1 MDEALLYRQT
11 KDLTLGFLKKIG
23 AEITESDGL
32 YSIEIPSKFE
42 QTFGSTQ
49 KRIAFESEIAST
61 HSCEFVILGS
71 NFLSIVLNEIKKQA
85 SVVGGTL
92 KQNGVFHQ
100 NLLDSISV
108 HNGSIHYLDSSND
121 SKTVIRF
128 YFNVQLK
135 SVKNNA
141 VLEYIDID
149 SDNFNQVTF
158 PKELELETNI
168 DKINF
173 ENSKIV
179 NQCYDKAIILLQE
192 KISHLVDDHS
202 NSTNDDLKQD
212 LESLEISHKKKL
224 YEINQEISILKS
236 KIHEY
241 DDKISRA
248 KTYDT
253 RTKYREQKIKHK
265 DRIVKK
271 EQKVS
276 IQVEKLKN
284 DKKTQTQQIK
294 KRYTTTVNST
304 LIASQV
310 FSYGVKKCTLEIKNS
325 FLKNNVIGEYN
336 EYSKEFVIL
345 CENCKINST
354 QIHLCVNGHVGCNL
368 CSEQCTTCEKDVCQ
382 QCISQINP
390 CVVCTEKTCNS
401 CSSVCASC
409 NSISCPKHLIE
420 CSISKQVYCTN
431 DSLKCSTCEQM
442 YSKDHVS
449 DKQCK
454 TCKSL
459 SGIDSDDSKVL
470 EIIQLNSELDKYK
483 KSEYST
489 NSKFDIFFAK
499 KTFSK
504 KIIVYDK
511 EEKKIIVNKK
521 HGWL

>member
-1 MDEALLYRQT
+1 MDEKQLSQQT
-11 KDLTLGFLKKIG
+11 KDLTLGFLQKIG
-23 AEITESDGL
+23 AKVVESDGL
-32 YSIEIPSKFE
+32 YSIDIPSKFE
-42 QTFGSTQ
+42 QTFGSIQ

-61 HSCEFVILGS
+61 HSCEFVIMGS

-85 SVVGGTL
+85 SVVGGSL
-92 KQNGVFHQ
+92 KQNGQFHQ
-100 NLLDSISV
+100 NMLDSISV
-108 HNGSIHYLDSSND
+108 HNGDVQFVDSIKN

-135 SVKNNA
+135 NVKNNS

-179 NQCYDKAIILLQE
+179 NQCYDKAIIILQE
-192 KISHLVDDHS
+192 KISDIVDRHS

-236 KIHEY
+236 KLREF

-265 DRIVKK
+265 ERIIKE

-276 IQVEKLKN
+276 IQINKLKN

-304 LIASQV
+304 LVASQV
-310 FSYGVKKCTLEIKNS
+310 FSYGVEQCTLEIKNQFS
-325 FLKNNVIGEYN
+325 KNTTIGEYN
-336 EYSKEFVIL
+336 EYSKEFIIL
-345 CENCKINST
+345 CENCKINSAHV
-354 QIHLCVNGHVGCNL
+354 HLCVNGHVGCNV
-368 CSEQCTTCEKDVCQ
+368 CTKQCTSCKKDVCQ
-382 QCISQINP
+382 KCTDQLDS

-401 CSSVCASC
+401 CSSVCTSC
-409 NSISCPKHLIE
+409 NHTSCPKHLIE
-420 CSISKQVYCTN
+420 CSITDQVYCTN
-431 DSLKCSTCEQM
+431 DSLKCSICEQT

-449 DKQCK
+449 DKQCE
-454 TCKSL
+454 TCKNL
-459 SGIDSDDSKVL
+459 SSIDSDDSKVMQ
-470 EIIQLNSELDKYK
+470 IISLNSELDKYK
-483 KSEYST
+483 KWGYST
-489 NSKFDIFFAK
+489 NSKFEIFLAK

-511 EEKKIIVNKK
+511 EEKKIIINKK